1 MSKMHF
7 YGQKFAYIK
16 KNQLFC
22 SAKLKERKTTMEE
35 SVFVKYNTEE
45 ERMEALRRM
54 VGLRKVFE
62 AHVRE
67 IMAKR
72 TDL

>member
-1 MSKMHF
+1 M
-7 YGQKFAYIK
+7 
-16 KNQLFC
+16 
-22 SAKLKERKTTMEE
+22 KERKTTMEE

-62 AHVRE
+62 ARVRE
-67 IMAKR
+67 IMANH
-72 TDL
+72 TDI

>member
-1 MSKMHF
+1 
-7 YGQKFAYIK
+7 
-16 KNQLFC
+16 
-22 SAKLKERKTTMEE
+22 MEE

-62 AHVRE
+62 ARVRE
-67 IMAKR
+67 IMANH
-72 TDL
+72 TDI